1 MIGRHMRMK
10 TAAII
15 LAALVEGKAVD
26 AGLIGPA
33 PQFLKLLTIAGVKD
47 ADEGPLV

>member
-1 MIGRHMRMK
+1 MDR
-10 TAAII
+10 TLVAADCHP